1 MPGAQGQR
9 TCAQTGELESTGEQ
23 VPPNTL
29 APSCFRGAGVQEH
42 LAWAGGQPDQIRTK
56 SKGRATGLV
65 KQEVRLSEVHTRKA
79 VDEGLQVLK
88 LLPRFVEGKCG
99 AKVSGSPW
107 VGFDPCLAVRQGWGL
122 AGSRQAS
129 PLQGTVSVLCH
140 GLPVVR
146 DKLGRR
152 T

>member
-1 MPGAQGQR
+1 MG
-9 TCAQTGELESTGEQ
+9 
-23 VPPNTL
+23 
-29 APSCFRGAGVQEH
+29 
-42 LAWAGGQPDQIRTK
+42 GGQPDQIRTK
-56 SKGRATGLV
+56 SKGRETGV
-65 KQEVRLSEVHTRKA
+65 VNPGVRLSEVHTGKA

-107 VGFDPCLAVRQGWGL
+107 VGFDPCLAVSQGWGL
-122 AGSRQAS
+122 AGSRQTS
-129 PLQGTVSVLCH
+129 PLQGTVSVLSH